1 MSKTLNLFVFIDAF
15 GWELLQK
22 NSFLDDILHTKTKL
36 DTVLG
41 YSCTC
46 DPTIL
51 TGKMP
56 HQHGH
61 FSFFYYNPQKSP
73 FRICRLLDV
82 FPKFFTKR
90 GRVRRLLSKLLVRY
104 YKFTGYFQIYNM
116 PFRHLHLFDY
126 SEKRDIY
133 QQNGI
138 NSGASNIFD
147 HLREKNIAFY
157 LSDWRRGENE
167 NIQKLHTAIC
177 EQQVPFAYL
186 YLAAMDATLH
196 QYGTDHELVTQ
207 KIAWYSE
214 QLQGILNLAKEH
226 YRDVKLHIFSDHG
239 MTNVC
244 DTFDLMSVVN
254 NLSYK
259 FGKDFVAVYDSTM
272 ARFWF
277 LNENARHDIE
287 KTLKN
292 VSCGRILSQ
301 EELSDYG
308 CYFSDHRYGE
318 LFFLMNPGVLI
329 CPSFMGD
336 KPLKGMHGYCP
347 HDKDSTAMFCCN
359 YTLENPPK
367 RLDDLYSLMKST
379 ASENE

>member
-15 GWELLQK
+15 GWELLNK
-22 NSFLDDILHTKTKL
+22 HPFLDDVLQTKTKL

-56 HQHGH
+56 EEHGH

-73 FRICRLLDV
+73 FRICRLLDI

-90 GRVRRLLSKLLVRY
+90 GRVRRLLSKILVRY

-116 PFRHLHLFDY
+116 PFKHLHLFDY

-133 QQNGI
+133 QKHGI
-138 NSGASNIFD
+138 NSGDSNIFD
-147 HLREKNIAFY
+147 YLRDNNIDFY
-157 LSDWRRGENE
+157 LSDWRHGEKE
-167 NIQKLHTAIC
+167 NLQALRNAMKDK
-177 EQQVPFAYL
+177 QVPFAYL

-196 QYGTDHELVTQ
+196 QYGTNHELVAQ
-207 KIAWYSE
+207 KIAWYSRE
-214 QLQGILNLAKEH
+214 LQGILDLAKTH
-226 YRDVKLHIFSDHG
+226 YSDVKLHVFSDHG
-239 MTNVC
+239 MTNVH
-244 DTFDLMSVVN
+244 DTFDLMAIIN
-254 NLSYK
+254 NLPYK
-259 FGKDFVAVYDSTM
+259 FGKDYAAVYDSTM

-277 LNENARHDIE
+277 FNDEARRDITQSLSSVAAGHILDE
-287 KTLKN
+287 KQLRN
-292 VSCGRILSQ
+292 
-301 EELSDYG
+301 YG
-308 CYFSDHRYGE
+308 CYFEDHRYGE
-318 LFFLMNPGVLI
+318 LFFLMKPGVLI

-347 HDKDSTAMFCCN
+347 DDKDSTAMFCCN
-359 YTLENPPK
+359 YPLQDPPQ
-367 RLDDLYSLMKST
+367 RLDDLYSLMKS
-379 ASENE
+379 AVL